1 MWSVSNKPVMMNDD
15 MLSVI
20 MLSVVTL
27 NVVILSVAVPQFLHD
42 YYWYK
47 LAQTQLF
54 LEQ

>member
-1 MWSVSNKPVMMNDD
+1 

-27 NVVILSVAVPQFLHD
+27 NVVILSVAAPQFLHN

-47 LAQTQLF
+47 LTQAQLF